1 MRVYPAQYYYMEMN
15 TARMLKEL
23 NINYDEPDDLI
34 RRRIDKL
41 EEETEST
48 LDEQQ
53 KRAVAEAV
61 KHGIFILTGGPG
73 TGKTTTINAMIRYF
87 LSEGMDIRLAAPTG
101 RAAKRMTETTGYE
114 AQTIHRLLEVSG
126 SPRRAAKVDLE
137 EIRTIRWR
145 RMW

>member
-61 KHGIFILTGGPG
+61 S
-73 TGKTTTINAMIRYF
+73 M
-87 LSEGMDIRLAAPTG
+87 
-101 RAAKRMTETTGYE
+101 GY
-114 AQTIHRLLEVSG
+114 S
-126 SPRRAAKVDLE
+126 S
-137 EIRTIRWR
+137 
-145 RMW
+145 

>member
-1 MRVYPAQYYYMEMN
+1 
-15 TARMLKEL
+15 MLKEL

-61 KHGIFILTGGPG
+61 KHGIFILTGGLVQERQRPS
-73 TGKTTTINAMIRYF
+73 MR
-87 LSEGMDIRLAAPTG
+87 
-101 RAAKRMTETTGYE
+101 
-114 AQTIHRLLEVSG
+114 
-126 SPRRAAKVDLE
+126 
-137 EIRTIRWR
+137 
-145 RMW
+145 